1 MKHERLGSNH
11 TKQTKK
17 GPNLLLGSWSIT
29 WTVLDDI
36 LRLSSVFL
44 HSEEAKQVQEQ
55 DIN

>member
-11 TKQTKK
+11 TKQTEK
-17 GPNLLLGSWSIT
+17 GPNLLLSSWSIT
-29 WTVLDDI
+29 RTVLDI
-36 LRLSSVFL
+36 LRPSSVFL